1 MALGTAAAALGMALG
16 TATAAGEAMALGTAT
31 GAALATGPV
40 ATTAGEAL
48 ATGSGE
54 LSGADG
60 DAERGTPVTL
70 GTGAGTGAADADG
83 DAAETT
89 RGVAAAAGAAWPLP
103 GLAIAKAVP
112 PPSSTSPVT
121 VPSTQPDLRLRS
133 CSLTFMFFSSDP
145 VISIGTGIYVPATE
159 KSWSPSSNL
168 SCPPA
173 VVT

>member
-1 MALGTAAAALGMALG
+1 MALGIATGAALVTGTAA
-16 TATAAGEAMALGTAT
+16 

-40 ATTAGEAL
+40 ATAVGEAM
-48 ATGSGE
+48 AMGSGE

-60 DAERGTPVTL
+60 DAERGTAVTL
-70 GTGAGTGAADADG
+70 GTGAGTAEVGADG
-83 DAAETT
+83 DAVEMT

-159 KSWSPSSNL
+159 KLWSPSSNL